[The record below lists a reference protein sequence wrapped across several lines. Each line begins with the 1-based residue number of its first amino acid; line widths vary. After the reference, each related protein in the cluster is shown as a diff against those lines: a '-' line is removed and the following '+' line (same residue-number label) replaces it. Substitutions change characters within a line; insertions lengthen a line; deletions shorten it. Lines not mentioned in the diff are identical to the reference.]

1 MRNKFIKL
9 FVLYQALF
17 FFFVGG
23 VFAQSGAVTQYFHLD
38 AFNSTIGVTDKDA
51 KIVYTREYFP
61 YGERKD
67 GTQSSESEYKIR
79 YSGKYSDDET
89 GFSDFGARIYSPDLG
104 RFLSQDPVGFS
115 ESSTKSFNKYIY
127 ANNNPYKYKDPDGKF
142 PILIAIP
149 IVAAALFSTN
159 NAQAPTS
166 INDLSPMMDT
176 KTFEVASVLEAGSV
190 SWAATARALSA
201 TSKSASQSVAKGG
214 RGQQVGRMIKT
225 DGSTTASAIKAKA
238 ESVGFK
244 PTRTANGP
252 LKMVDENGVARVT
265 IKGGSQRA
273 PGSAGPHV
281 ELKTS
286 SGQRVNPAGNSV
298 TRKSPGNHT
307 PIYFDL

>member
-9 FVLYQALF
+9 FVLYQTLF

-38 AFNSTIGVTDKDA
+38 AFNSTIGVTDKNSN
-51 KIVYTREYFP
+51 IVYTHEYFP
-61 YGERKD
+61 FGEKK
-67 GTQSSESEYKIR
+67 GSIQYSESEYKIK
-79 YSGKYSDDET
+79 YAGKYSDDET

-149 IVAAALFSTN
+149 IVAAALFTTN

-176 KTFEVASVLEAGSV
+176 KTFEVASILEAGSV
-190 SWAATARALSA
+190 SWAATARSLSA
-201 TSKSASQSVAKGG
+201 ASKSASQSVTNKTVSKINDITKPGSKLPN
-214 RGQQVGRMIKT
+214 IKT
-225 DGSTTASAIKAKA
+225 DVPKGEFEKNLMDNGFTKSTSKDGSVNIFTNGDKKYTTRDFSKSTDGPTA
-238 ESVGFK
+238 EVFRNNQ
-244 PTRTANGP
+244 PTSKIRLGDN
-252 LKMVDENGVARVT
+252 
-265 IKGGSQRA
+265 
-273 PGSAGPHV
+273 
-281 ELKTS
+281 
-286 SGQRVNPAGNSV
+286 
-298 TRKSPGNHT
+298 
-307 PIYFDL
+307 

>member
-9 FVLYQALF
+9 FVLYQTLF

-38 AFNSTIGVTDKDA
+38 AFNSTIGVTDKNSN
-51 KIVYTREYFP
+51 IVYTQEYFP
-61 YGERKD
+61 FGEKK
-67 GTQSSESEYKIR
+67 GSIQYSESEYKIK

-149 IVAAALFSTN
+149 IVAAALFTTN

-190 SWAATARALSA
+190 SWAATARSLSA
-201 TSKSASQSVAKGG
+201 ASKSASQSVAKSARTPVG
-214 RGQQVGRMIKT
+214 RSGQQNNFRNPNSPKPRNAPETINGR
-225 DGSTTASAIKAKA
+225 DYSGHAIDRMQ
-238 ESVGFK
+238 ERGYTPSVIEN
-244 PTRTANGP
+244 ALQNGA
-252 LKMVDENGVARVT
+252 L
-265 IKGGSQRA
+265 
-273 PGSAGPHV
+273 SAGNKPNTSLYTDTV
-281 ELKTS
+281 NKLRVVTNSETGNVITLIPGLK
-286 SGQRVNPAGNSV
+286 
-298 TRKSPGNHT
+298 
-307 PIYFDL
+307 